1 MESTRELDQIRSELD
16 RLHDRTTSNKLEITS
31 HEAVCEERYQQI
43 VTTLKQMRQ
52 DMDSMS
58 QAVCELKEL
67 ATQGQT
73 SLKTLLWFGG
83 ASAAVAAFFLMIY
96 DYFK

>member
-52 DMDSMS
+52 DIDSMS
-58 QAVCELKEL
+58 QAVCE
-67 ATQGQT
+67 
-73 SLKTLLWFGG
+73 
-83 ASAAVAAFFLMIY
+83 
-96 DYFK
+96 

>member
-1 MESTRELDQIRSELD
+1 MDSTRELDQIRSELD
-16 RLHDRTTSNKLEITS
+16 RLHDRTNANKTEIAS

-43 VTTLKQMRQ
+43 VLTLGQMRE
-52 DMDSMS
+52 DMEAMS
-58 QAVCELKEL
+58 QTVSELKDL

-73 SLKTLLWFGG
+73 SLKTLLWVGG
-83 ASAAVAAFFLMIY
+83 ASAAVFGFFLMVY